1 MLEERYDVVIVGSGP
16 AGAAAAQAMRGHGL
30 DSVMIERDKLPR
42 YKMCSGIVF
51 PRARR
56 LVADDFGPLP
66 NDVLAE
72 PATFHGNRLFFNL
85 EDPAIAVPFSVFDD
99 DPDLDEEALNVKRS
113 EFDHW
118 LSRQSEIPIVD
129 GCRFSE
135 LRRDGDDLVLELSRD
150 GDEVEVRT
158 RYLVGAD
165 GTKSAVR
172 GELSQSFEEGV
183 RFIPNYEEWY
193 TGSID
198 LAPGWFYQ
206 FFDRTITGFFA
217 TVVHKDGHIIVV
229 TGSRQEEPVRDYF
242 QRFVAH
248 LEARHG
254 LVIDARVRQ
263 SGCGVHDMAATGNY
277 FLGEGNVL
285 LAGEAGGFNR
295 CAEGITSA
303 LVTGRAAGESVVQAF
318 DSGGSALA
326 AYSEAVAPEIE
337 ACGKVYQGIEAALGF
352 NPFQRD

>member
-1 MLEERYDVVIVGSGP
+1 MLEDRYDVVIVGSGP

-30 DSVMIERDKLPR
+30 NSVMIERGKLPR

-51 PRARR
+51 PRARK

-66 NDVLAE
+66 KDVIAE
-72 PATFHGNRLFFNL
+72 PAVVHGNRLFLDL
-85 EDPAIAVPFSVFDD
+85 EDPAITAPFSVFDD
-99 DPDLDEEALNVKRS
+99 DPDLGEEALSVKRS

-118 LSRQSEIPIVD
+118 LSCQSGIPIVD
-129 GCRFSE
+129 GCLFSE
-135 LRRDGDDLVLELSRD
+135 LRRDGEDLVVELSRD

-165 GTKSAVR
+165 GTQSAVR
-172 GELSQSFEEGV
+172 GEVSRSFEQGV
-183 RFIPNYEEWY
+183 RLIPNYEEWY
-193 TGSID
+193 TGNID
-198 LAPGWFYQ
+198 LEPGWFYQ

-217 TVVHKDGHIIVV
+217 TVFHKDGHIIVV
-229 TGSRQEEPVRDYF
+229 TGARQEEPVRDYF

-248 LEARHG
+248 LEQRHG

-303 LVTGRAAGESVVQAF
+303 LVTGRSAGESIVRSF

-326 AYSEAVAPEIE
+326 AYSDAVAAEID
-337 ACGKVYQGIEAALGF
+337 ACAKVYQVIEEAMGF
-352 NPFQRD
+352 NPFTRG